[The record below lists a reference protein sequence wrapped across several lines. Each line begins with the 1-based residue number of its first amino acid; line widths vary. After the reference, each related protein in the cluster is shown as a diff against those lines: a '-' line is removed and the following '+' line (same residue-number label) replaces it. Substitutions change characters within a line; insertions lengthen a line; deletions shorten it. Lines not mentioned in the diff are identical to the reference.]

1 MRWVGPILLLLG
13 GVMLWRALTMQRASS
28 FDDGSFLWEMLLL
41 FGGAILMVL
50 GVGMILLLML
60 LVR

>member
-1 MRWVGPILLLLG
+1 MRWVGPVLLLLG
-13 GVMLWRALTMQRASS
+13 GVMLWRALTIDKTAS

-41 FGGAILMVL
+41 FGGAIMMVL